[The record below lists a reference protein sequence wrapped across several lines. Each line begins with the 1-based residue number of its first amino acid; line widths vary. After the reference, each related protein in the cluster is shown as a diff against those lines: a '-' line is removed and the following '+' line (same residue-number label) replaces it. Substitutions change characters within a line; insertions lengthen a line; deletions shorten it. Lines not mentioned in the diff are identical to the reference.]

1 MRMDWLPSAKYQNY
15 APIQF
20 ARFGNIR
27 YFCKIALKLGCCY
40 EKTDTCVGYNHYDA
54 LTVTAQGVDGIKRNS
69 SYLYGE
75 GGGVT
80 LQAAKEA
87 ALADLIQKISV
98 TVHSDFTSKERELN
112 QDGNVTSDAEYQSI
126 IRSYSTATLTNVKTI
141 VLKPEPDASVFLYIA
156 KSEID
161 RIFESRVAKAK
172 EFVGNADEALKNGQI
187 DDALR
192 YYYWSYCL
200 VKSLRYPNEA
210 KIFVDGQ
217 ERSLLAW
224 LPTRIDDVMGK
235 VKVQSRRTA
244 DNTYEIT
251 ATYDGRPVRSMDYT
265 YFDGVDNSPVYSI
278 LDGKGLVEL
287 RPGMAMDAVQLKLE
301 YEFRGLSRNDSEVE
315 AVVGAMKPAVY
326 RRAYH
331 RVALDGAAAPAES
344 TSTDVNGSMQSPLA
358 LTDMGTLGTAVM
370 KPVMQ
375 ALRSGSIEQC
385 RKKFTAEGWE
395 EFSKLMGYGKVTL
408 MDDIHLDYF
417 ADGDCVVCRG
427 LPVSCRFNRGRVF
440 NEKLSFYIDSNSKQ
454 ITHVAMG
461 LGREAM
467 NDVVLG
473 HLDWS
478 EKSRTRIVGFLED
491 YRTSYATKNLEYLD
505 KVFDDNAVIVLGKRL
520 QVAPQLNKEG
530 YMNNHRVQFTQL
542 TKREFLRNLRR
553 QFQSKDY
560 INLHF
565 SQNRIYQLQKGVERY
580 GIEIKQDYY
589 SSNYGDTG
597 YLTMIFDLT
606 NPDQPVIHVRTWQ
619 EQPDPNF
626 GVVSPADF

>member
-1 MRMDWLPSAKYQNY
+1 M
-15 APIQF
+15 
-20 ARFGNIR
+20 
-27 YFCKIALKLGCCY
+27 
-40 EKTDTCVGYNHYDA
+40 
-54 LTVTAQGVDGIKRNS
+54 
-69 SYLYGE
+69 
-75 GGGVT
+75 
-80 LQAAKEA
+80 
-87 ALADLIQKISV
+87 
-98 TVHSDFTSKERELN
+98 
-112 QDGNVTSDAEYQSI
+112 
-126 IRSYSTATLTNVKTI
+126 
-141 VLKPEPDASVFLYIA
+141 LKPEPDASVFLYIA

-331 RVALDGAAAPAES
+331 RVALDGAASPAES

-417 ADGDCVVCRG
+417 ADDDCVVCRG

-454 ITHVAMG
+454 ITHVAIG

-478 EKSRTRIVGFLED
+478 EKSRMRIVGFLED
-491 YRTSYATKNLEYLD
+491 YRTAYATKNLEYLD

-597 YLTMIFDLT
+597 YLTLIFDLT

>member
-1 MRMDWLPSAKYQNY
+1 MKRLTL
-15 APIQF
+15 
-20 ARFGNIR
+20 
-27 YFCKIALKLGCCY
+27 ALGIII
-40 EKTDTCVGYNHYDA
+40 TMA

-331 RVALDGAAAPAES
+331 RVALDGAASPAES

-385 RKKFTAEGWE
+385 RQKFTAEGWE

-440 NEKLSFYIDSNSKQ
+440 NEKLSFYIDSNTKQ

-491 YRTSYATKNLEYLD
+491 YRTAYATKNLEYLD

-597 YLTMIFDLT
+597 YLTLIFDLT

>member
-1 MRMDWLPSAKYQNY
+1 MKRLTL
-15 APIQF
+15 
-20 ARFGNIR
+20 
-27 YFCKIALKLGCCY
+27 ALGIII
-40 EKTDTCVGYNHYDA
+40 TMA
-54 LTVTAQGVDGIKRNS
+54 LTVMAQGVDGIKRNS

-331 RVALDGAAAPAES
+331 RVALDGAASPEES
-344 TSTDVNGSMQSPLA
+344 SSTDVNGSMQSPLA

-491 YRTSYATKNLEYLD
+491 YRTAYATKNLEYLD

-597 YLTMIFDLT
+597 YLTLIFDLT

>member
-1 MRMDWLPSAKYQNY
+1 MKRLTL
-15 APIQF
+15 
-20 ARFGNIR
+20 
-27 YFCKIALKLGCCY
+27 ALGIII
-40 EKTDTCVGYNHYDA
+40 TMA

-172 EFVGNADEALKNGQI
+172 EFVGNANEALKNGQI

-331 RVALDGAAAPAES
+331 RVALDGAASPAES

-358 LTDMGTLGTAVM
+358 LPDMGTLGTAVM

-385 RKKFTAEGWE
+385 RQKFTADGWE

-491 YRTSYATKNLEYLD
+491 YRTAYATKNLEYLD

-597 YLTMIFDLT
+597 YLTLIFDLT

>member
-1 MRMDWLPSAKYQNY
+1 MKRL
-15 APIQF
+15 IL
-20 ARFGNIR
+20 
-27 YFCKIALKLGCCY
+27 ALCIII
-40 EKTDTCVGYNHYDA
+40 TMA

-217 ERSLLAW
+217 ERSLLVW

-331 RVALDGAAAPAES
+331 RVALDGAASPAES

-491 YRTSYATKNLEYLD
+491 YRTAYATKNLEYLD

-597 YLTMIFDLT
+597 YLTLIFDLT

>member
-1 MRMDWLPSAKYQNY
+1 MKRLTL
-15 APIQF
+15 
-20 ARFGNIR
+20 
-27 YFCKIALKLGCCY
+27 ALGIII
-40 EKTDTCVGYNHYDA
+40 TMA

-217 ERSLLAW
+217 ERSLLVW

-331 RVALDGAAAPAES
+331 RVALDGAASPAES
-344 TSTDVNGSMQSPLA
+344 TLTDVNGSMQSPLA

-440 NEKLSFYIDSNSKQ
+440 NEKLSFYIDSNTKQ

-491 YRTSYATKNLEYLD
+491 YRTAYATKNLEYLD

-597 YLTMIFDLT
+597 YLTLIFDLT

>member
-1 MRMDWLPSAKYQNY
+1 MKRLTL
-15 APIQF
+15 
-20 ARFGNIR
+20 
-27 YFCKIALKLGCCY
+27 ALCIII
-40 EKTDTCVGYNHYDA
+40 TMT

-161 RIFESRVAKAK
+161 RIFESREAKAK

-331 RVALDGAAAPAES
+331 RVALDGAASPAES

-491 YRTSYATKNLEYLD
+491 YRTAYATKNLEYLD

-597 YLTMIFDLT
+597 YLTLIFDLT

>member
-1 MRMDWLPSAKYQNY
+1 MKRL
-15 APIQF
+15 IL
-20 ARFGNIR
+20 
-27 YFCKIALKLGCCY
+27 ALGIII
-40 EKTDTCVGYNHYDA
+40 TMA

-224 LPTRIDDVMGK
+224 LPMRIDDVMGK

-331 RVALDGAAAPAES
+331 RVALDGAASPEES

-491 YRTSYATKNLEYLD
+491 YRTAYATKNLEYLD

-597 YLTMIFDLT
+597 YLTLIFDLT

>member
-1 MRMDWLPSAKYQNY
+1 MKRLTL
-15 APIQF
+15 
-20 ARFGNIR
+20 
-27 YFCKIALKLGCCY
+27 ALGVII
-40 EKTDTCVGYNHYDA
+40 TMA

-235 VKVQSRRTA
+235 VKVQSRRMA

-331 RVALDGAAAPAES
+331 RVALDGAASPAES

-491 YRTSYATKNLEYLD
+491 YRTAYATKNLEYLD

-580 GIEIKQDYY
+580 GIEIKQDNY

>member
-1 MRMDWLPSAKYQNY
+1 MKRLTL
-15 APIQF
+15 
-20 ARFGNIR
+20 
-27 YFCKIALKLGCCY
+27 ALGIII
-40 EKTDTCVGYNHYDA
+40 TMA

-172 EFVGNADEALKNGQI
+172 EFVGNANEALKNGQI

-331 RVALDGAAAPAES
+331 RVALDGAASPAES

-491 YRTSYATKNLEYLD
+491 YRTAYATKNLEYLD

-597 YLTMIFDLT
+597 YLTLIFDLT

>member
-1 MRMDWLPSAKYQNY
+1 MKRLTL
-15 APIQF
+15 
-20 ARFGNIR
+20 
-27 YFCKIALKLGCCY
+27 ALGIII
-40 EKTDTCVGYNHYDA
+40 TMA

-331 RVALDGAAAPAES
+331 RVALDGAASPAES

-358 LTDMGTLGTAVM
+358 LTNMGTLGTAVM

-440 NEKLSFYIDSNSKQ
+440 NEKLSFYIDSNSTQ

-491 YRTSYATKNLEYLD
+491 YRTAYATKNLEYLD

-597 YLTMIFDLT
+597 YLTLIFDLT

>member
-1 MRMDWLPSAKYQNY
+1 MKRLTL
-15 APIQF
+15 
-20 ARFGNIR
+20 
-27 YFCKIALKLGCCY
+27 ALGIII
-40 EKTDTCVGYNHYDA
+40 TMA

-112 QDGNVTSDAEYQSI
+112 QVGNVTSDAEYQSI

-331 RVALDGAAAPAES
+331 RVALDGAASPAES

-491 YRTSYATKNLEYLD
+491 YRTAYATKNLEYLD

-597 YLTMIFDLT
+597 YLTLIFDLT

>member
-1 MRMDWLPSAKYQNY
+1 MKRLILAWGIIITM
-15 APIQF
+15 
-20 ARFGNIR
+20 
-27 YFCKIALKLGCCY
+27 
-40 EKTDTCVGYNHYDA
+40 A

-331 RVALDGAAAPAES
+331 RVALDGAASPAES

-385 RKKFTAEGWE
+385 RQKFTAEGWD

-491 YRTSYATKNLEYLD
+491 YRTAYATKNLEYLD

-597 YLTMIFDLT
+597 YLTLIFDLT
-606 NPDQPVIHVRTWQ
+606 NPD
-619 EQPDPNF
+619 
-626 GVVSPADF
+626 

>member
-1 MRMDWLPSAKYQNY
+1 MKRLTL
-15 APIQF
+15 
-20 ARFGNIR
+20 
-27 YFCKIALKLGCCY
+27 ALCIII
-40 EKTDTCVGYNHYDA
+40 TMA

-80 LQAAKEA
+80 LHAAKEA

-141 VLKPEPDASVFLYIA
+141 VLKPEPDVSVFLYIA

-235 VKVQSRRTA
+235 VKVQSRRMA

-331 RVALDGAAAPAES
+331 RVALDGAASPAES

-491 YRTSYATKNLEYLD
+491 YRTAYATKNLEYLD

-606 NPDQPVIHVRTWQ
+606 DPDQPVIHVRTWQ

>member
-1 MRMDWLPSAKYQNY
+1 MKRLTL
-15 APIQF
+15 
-20 ARFGNIR
+20 
-27 YFCKIALKLGCCY
+27 ALCIII
-40 EKTDTCVGYNHYDA
+40 TMA

-331 RVALDGAAAPAES
+331 RVALDGAASPAES

-358 LTDMGTLGTAVM
+358 LTNMGTLGTAVM

-385 RKKFTAEGWE
+385 RQKFTAEGWE

-491 YRTSYATKNLEYLD
+491 YRTAYATKNLEYLD

>member
-1 MRMDWLPSAKYQNY
+1 MKRLTLTLCIIITM
-15 APIQF
+15 
-20 ARFGNIR
+20 
-27 YFCKIALKLGCCY
+27 
-40 EKTDTCVGYNHYDA
+40 A

-331 RVALDGAAAPAES
+331 RVALDGAASPAES

-385 RKKFTAEGWE
+385 RQKFTAEGWE

-491 YRTSYATKNLEYLD
+491 YRTAYATKNLEYLD

-597 YLTMIFDLT
+597 YLTLIFDLT

>member
-1 MRMDWLPSAKYQNY
+1 MKRL
-15 APIQF
+15 IL
-20 ARFGNIR
+20 
-27 YFCKIALKLGCCY
+27 ALCIII
-40 EKTDTCVGYNHYDA
+40 TMA

-210 KIFVDGQ
+210 KILVDGQ

-331 RVALDGAAAPAES
+331 RVALDGAASPAES

-358 LTDMGTLGTAVM
+358 LPDMGTLGTAVM

-491 YRTSYATKNLEYLD
+491 YRTAYATKNLEYLD

>member
-1 MRMDWLPSAKYQNY
+1 MKRLTL
-15 APIQF
+15 
-20 ARFGNIR
+20 
-27 YFCKIALKLGCCY
+27 ALGIII
-40 EKTDTCVGYNHYDA
+40 TMA

-331 RVALDGAAAPAES
+331 RVALDGAESPAES

-358 LTDMGTLGTAVM
+358 LPDMGTLGTAVM

-491 YRTSYATKNLEYLD
+491 YRTAYATKNLEYLD

-597 YLTMIFDLT
+597 YLTLIFDLT

>member
-1 MRMDWLPSAKYQNY
+1 MKRLTL
-15 APIQF
+15 
-20 ARFGNIR
+20 
-27 YFCKIALKLGCCY
+27 ALCIII
-40 EKTDTCVGYNHYDA
+40 TMA

-331 RVALDGAAAPAES
+331 RVALDDGASPAES

-440 NEKLSFYIDSNSKQ
+440 KEKLSFYIDSNSKQ

-491 YRTSYATKNLEYLD
+491 YRTAYATKNLEYLD

-597 YLTMIFDLT
+597 YLTLIFDLT

>member
-1 MRMDWLPSAKYQNY
+1 MKRLTL
-15 APIQF
+15 
-20 ARFGNIR
+20 
-27 YFCKIALKLGCCY
+27 ALGIII
-40 EKTDTCVGYNHYDA
+40 TMA

-200 VKSLRYPNEA
+200 VKSLRYPDEA

-217 ERSLLAW
+217 ERSLLVW

-331 RVALDGAAAPAES
+331 RVALDGAASPAES

-491 YRTSYATKNLEYLD
+491 YRTAYATKNLEYLD

-597 YLTMIFDLT
+597 YLTLIFDLT

>member
-1 MRMDWLPSAKYQNY
+1 MKRLTL
-15 APIQF
+15 
-20 ARFGNIR
+20 
-27 YFCKIALKLGCCY
+27 ALGIII
-40 EKTDTCVGYNHYDA
+40 TMA

-200 VKSLRYPNEA
+200 VKSLRYPDEA

-217 ERSLLAW
+217 ERSLLVW

-331 RVALDGAAAPAES
+331 RVALDGAASPAES

-358 LTDMGTLGTAVM
+358 LTNMGTLGTAVM

-385 RKKFTAEGWE
+385 RQKFTAEGWE

-491 YRTSYATKNLEYLD
+491 YRTAYATKNLEYLD

-597 YLTMIFDLT
+597 YLTLIFDLT

>member
-1 MRMDWLPSAKYQNY
+1 MKRLTL
-15 APIQF
+15 
-20 ARFGNIR
+20 
-27 YFCKIALKLGCCY
+27 ALGIII
-40 EKTDTCVGYNHYDA
+40 TMA

-287 RPGMAMDAVQLKLE
+287 RPGMAMDAMQLKLE

-331 RVALDGAAAPAES
+331 RVALDGAASPEES

-375 ALRSGSIEQC
+375 ALRSGFIEQC

-467 NDVVLG
+467 NGVVLG

-491 YRTSYATKNLEYLD
+491 YRTAYATKNLEYLD

-597 YLTMIFDLT
+597 YLTLIFDLT

>member
-1 MRMDWLPSAKYQNY
+1 MKRLILAWGIIITM
-15 APIQF
+15 
-20 ARFGNIR
+20 
-27 YFCKIALKLGCCY
+27 
-40 EKTDTCVGYNHYDA
+40 A

-331 RVALDGAAAPAES
+331 RVALDGAASPAES
-344 TSTDVNGSMQSPLA
+344 SSTDVNGSMQSPLA

-385 RKKFTAEGWE
+385 RQKFTADGWE

-491 YRTSYATKNLEYLD
+491 YRTAYATKNLEYLD

-597 YLTMIFDLT
+597 YLTLIFDLT

>member
-1 MRMDWLPSAKYQNY
+1 MKRL
-15 APIQF
+15 IL
-20 ARFGNIR
+20 
-27 YFCKIALKLGCCY
+27 ALGIII
-40 EKTDTCVGYNHYDA
+40 TMA

-80 LQAAKEA
+80 LHAAKEA

-235 VKVQSRRTA
+235 VKVQSRRMA

-331 RVALDGAAAPAES
+331 RVALDSAASPAES

-358 LTDMGTLGTAVM
+358 LTNMGTLGTAVM

-491 YRTSYATKNLEYLD
+491 YRTAYATKNLEYLD

-597 YLTMIFDLT
+597 YLTLIFDLT
-606 NPDQPVIHVRTWQ
+606 NSDQPVIHVRTWQ

>member
-1 MRMDWLPSAKYQNY
+1 MKRLTL
-15 APIQF
+15 
-20 ARFGNIR
+20 
-27 YFCKIALKLGCCY
+27 ALCIII
-40 EKTDTCVGYNHYDA
+40 TMA

-217 ERSLLAW
+217 ERSLLVW

-235 VKVQSRRTA
+235 VKVQSRRMA

-331 RVALDGAAAPAES
+331 RVALDGAASPAES

-375 ALRSGSIEQC
+375 ALRLGSIEQC

-491 YRTSYATKNLEYLD
+491 YRTAYATKNLEYLD

-597 YLTMIFDLT
+597 YLTLIFDLT

>member
-1 MRMDWLPSAKYQNY
+1 MKRLTL
-15 APIQF
+15 
-20 ARFGNIR
+20 
-27 YFCKIALKLGCCY
+27 ALCIII
-40 EKTDTCVGYNHYDA
+40 TMA

-235 VKVQSRRTA
+235 VKVQSRRMA

-331 RVALDGAAAPAES
+331 RVALNGAAAPAES

-358 LTDMGTLGTAVM
+358 LTNMGTLGTAVM

-491 YRTSYATKNLEYLD
+491 YRTAYATKNLEYLD

-597 YLTMIFDLT
+597 YLTLIFDLT

>member
-1 MRMDWLPSAKYQNY
+1 MKRL
-15 APIQF
+15 IL
-20 ARFGNIR
+20 
-27 YFCKIALKLGCCY
+27 ALGVII
-40 EKTDTCVGYNHYDA
+40 TMA

-224 LPTRIDDVMGK
+224 LPMRIDDVMGK

-331 RVALDGAAAPAES
+331 RVALDGAASPAES

-370 KPVMQ
+370 KPMMQ

-385 RKKFTAEGWE
+385 RKKFTAEVWE

-491 YRTSYATKNLEYLD
+491 YRTAYATKNLEYLD

-565 SQNRIYQLQKGVERY
+565 SQNRIYQLQKGEERY

-597 YLTMIFDLT
+597 YLTLIFDLT

>member
-1 MRMDWLPSAKYQNY
+1 MKRLTL
-15 APIQF
+15 
-20 ARFGNIR
+20 
-27 YFCKIALKLGCCY
+27 ALGIII
-40 EKTDTCVGYNHYDA
+40 TMA

-301 YEFRGLSRNDSEVE
+301 YEFRGLSRNDSEEE

-331 RVALDGAAAPAES
+331 RVALDGAASPAES

-491 YRTSYATKNLEYLD
+491 YRTAYATKNLEYLD

-597 YLTMIFDLT
+597 YLTLIFDLT

>member
-1 MRMDWLPSAKYQNY
+1 MKRL
-15 APIQF
+15 IL
-20 ARFGNIR
+20 
-27 YFCKIALKLGCCY
+27 ALGIII
-40 EKTDTCVGYNHYDA
+40 TMA

-87 ALADLIQKISV
+87 ALDDLIQKISV

-331 RVALDGAAAPAES
+331 RVALDGVASPEES

-491 YRTSYATKNLEYLD
+491 YRTAYATKNLEYLD

-597 YLTMIFDLT
+597 YLTLIFDLT

>member
-1 MRMDWLPSAKYQNY
+1 M
-15 APIQF
+15 
-20 ARFGNIR
+20 
-27 YFCKIALKLGCCY
+27 
-40 EKTDTCVGYNHYDA
+40 A
-54 LTVTAQGVDGIKRNS
+54 LTVMAHGVDGIKRNS

-331 RVALDGAAAPAES
+331 RVALDGAASPAES

-491 YRTSYATKNLEYLD
+491 YRTAYATKNLEYLD

-597 YLTMIFDLT
+597 YLTLIFDLT

>member
-1 MRMDWLPSAKYQNY
+1 MKRLTL
-15 APIQF
+15 
-20 ARFGNIR
+20 
-27 YFCKIALKLGCCY
+27 ALCIII
-40 EKTDTCVGYNHYDA
+40 TMA

-161 RIFESRVAKAK
+161 RIFESRLAKAK

-331 RVALDGAAAPAES
+331 RVALDGAASPAES

-358 LTDMGTLGTAVM
+358 LSDMGTLGTAVM

-491 YRTSYATKNLEYLD
+491 YRTAYATKNLEYLD

-597 YLTMIFDLT
+597 YLTLIFDLT

>member
-1 MRMDWLPSAKYQNY
+1 MKRLTL
-15 APIQF
+15 
-20 ARFGNIR
+20 
-27 YFCKIALKLGCCY
+27 ALGIII
-40 EKTDTCVGYNHYDA
+40 TMA
-54 LTVTAQGVDGIKRNS
+54 LTVMAQGVDGIKRNS

-251 ATYDGRPVRSMDYT
+251 ATYDDRPVRSMDYT

-331 RVALDGAAAPAES
+331 RVALDGAASPAES

-358 LTDMGTLGTAVM
+358 LTNMGTLGTAVM

-440 NEKLSFYIDSNSKQ
+440 NEKLSFYIDSNTKQ

-491 YRTSYATKNLEYLD
+491 YRTAYATKNLEYLD

-597 YLTMIFDLT
+597 YLTLIFDLT
-606 NPDQPVIHVRTWQ
+606 NPDQPVIYVRTWQ

>member
-1 MRMDWLPSAKYQNY
+1 MKRLTL
-15 APIQF
+15 
-20 ARFGNIR
+20 
-27 YFCKIALKLGCCY
+27 ALGIII
-40 EKTDTCVGYNHYDA
+40 TMA

-331 RVALDGAAAPAES
+331 RVALDGAASPAES

-440 NEKLSFYIDSNSKQ
+440 NEKLSFYIDSNTKQ

-491 YRTSYATKNLEYLD
+491 YRTAYATKNLEYLD

-542 TKREFLRNLRR
+542 TKREFLRNLCR

-597 YLTMIFDLT
+597 YLTLIFDLT

>member
-1 MRMDWLPSAKYQNY
+1 MKRLTL
-15 APIQF
+15 
-20 ARFGNIR
+20 
-27 YFCKIALKLGCCY
+27 ALGIII
-40 EKTDTCVGYNHYDA
+40 TMA
-54 LTVTAQGVDGIKRNS
+54 LTVMAQGVDGIKRNS

-75 GGGVT
+75 GGGAT

-331 RVALDGAAAPAES
+331 RVALDGAASPAES

-375 ALRSGSIEQC
+375 ALRSGFIEQC

-467 NDVVLG
+467 NGVVLG

-491 YRTSYATKNLEYLD
+491 YRTAYATKNLEYLD

-597 YLTMIFDLT
+597 YLTLIFDLT
-606 NPDQPVIHVRTWQ
+606 NPDQSVIHVRTWQ

>member
-1 MRMDWLPSAKYQNY
+1 MKKLTL
-15 APIQF
+15 
-20 ARFGNIR
+20 
-27 YFCKIALKLGCCY
+27 ALGIII
-40 EKTDTCVGYNHYDA
+40 TMA

-75 GGGVT
+75 GGGAT

-331 RVALDGAAAPAES
+331 RVALDGAASPAES

-358 LTDMGTLGTAVM
+358 LTDMGTLGSAVM

-491 YRTSYATKNLEYLD
+491 YRTAYATKNLEYLD

-597 YLTMIFDLT
+597 YLTLIFDLT

>member
-1 MRMDWLPSAKYQNY
+1 MKRLTL
-15 APIQF
+15 
-20 ARFGNIR
+20 
-27 YFCKIALKLGCCY
+27 ALGIII
-40 EKTDTCVGYNHYDA
+40 TMA

-75 GGGVT
+75 GGGAT

-251 ATYDGRPVRSMDYT
+251 ATYDGLPVRSMDYT

-331 RVALDGAAAPAES
+331 RVALDGAASPAES

-375 ALRSGSIEQC
+375 ALRSGFIEQC

-491 YRTSYATKNLEYLD
+491 YRTAYATKNLEYLD

-597 YLTMIFDLT
+597 YLTLIFDLT

>member
-1 MRMDWLPSAKYQNY
+1 MKRLTL
-15 APIQF
+15 
-20 ARFGNIR
+20 
-27 YFCKIALKLGCCY
+27 ALCIII
-40 EKTDTCVGYNHYDA
+40 TMA

-210 KIFVDGQ
+210 KILVDGQ

-251 ATYDGRPVRSMDYT
+251 ATYDGRPVRSIDYT

-331 RVALDGAAAPAES
+331 RVALDGAASPAES

-491 YRTSYATKNLEYLD
+491 YRTAYATKNLEYLD

-597 YLTMIFDLT
+597 YLTLIFDLT

>member
-1 MRMDWLPSAKYQNY
+1 M
-15 APIQF
+15 
-20 ARFGNIR
+20 
-27 YFCKIALKLGCCY
+27 
-40 EKTDTCVGYNHYDA
+40 
-54 LTVTAQGVDGIKRNS
+54 
-69 SYLYGE
+69 
-75 GGGVT
+75 
-80 LQAAKEA
+80 
-87 ALADLIQKISV
+87 IQKISV

-224 LPTRIDDVMGK
+224 LPMRIDDVMGK

-331 RVALDGAAAPAES
+331 RVALDGAASPAES

-491 YRTSYATKNLEYLD
+491 YRTAYATKNLEYLD

-597 YLTMIFDLT
+597 YLTLIFDLT

>member
-1 MRMDWLPSAKYQNY
+1 MKRLILAWGIIITM
-15 APIQF
+15 
-20 ARFGNIR
+20 
-27 YFCKIALKLGCCY
+27 
-40 EKTDTCVGYNHYDA
+40 A

-80 LQAAKEA
+80 LQAAKEV

-217 ERSLLAW
+217 EHSLLAW

-331 RVALDGAAAPAES
+331 RVALDGAASPAES
-344 TSTDVNGSMQSPLA
+344 TSPDVNGSMQSPLA

-385 RKKFTAEGWE
+385 RQKFTADGWE

-491 YRTSYATKNLEYLD
+491 YRTAYATKNLEYLD

-597 YLTMIFDLT
+597 YLTLIFDLT

>member
-1 MRMDWLPSAKYQNY
+1 MKRLTL
-15 APIQF
+15 
-20 ARFGNIR
+20 
-27 YFCKIALKLGCCY
+27 ALGIII
-40 EKTDTCVGYNHYDA
+40 TMA
-54 LTVTAQGVDGIKRNS
+54 LTVMAQGVDGIKRNS

-331 RVALDGAAAPAES
+331 RVALDGAASPAES

-385 RKKFTAEGWE
+385 RQKFTAEGWE

-491 YRTSYATKNLEYLD
+491 YRTAYATKNLEYLD

-597 YLTMIFDLT
+597 YLTLIFDLT